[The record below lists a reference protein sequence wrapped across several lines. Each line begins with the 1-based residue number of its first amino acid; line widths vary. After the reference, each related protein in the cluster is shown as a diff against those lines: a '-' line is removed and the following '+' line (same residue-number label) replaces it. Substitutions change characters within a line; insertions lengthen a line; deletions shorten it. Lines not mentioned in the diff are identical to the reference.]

1 MSLVKYIFCLLL
13 VLLIGCKEDSNT
25 LIKNKLWQA
34 TELNNNGE
42 KDKAMTKLLE
52 AASRINNST
61 PLPDKINIYTQLG
74 ALYYENH
81 KIKEAQKYLKKA
93 VELAQE
99 QDSLNQHP
107 ELLWNLTLTVFDN
120 DSLKNI
126 LSLCRDYSDLDRLRF
141 QFLAIRSRIALSKI
155 YSIDGN
161 YNLAK
166 SILDSINVSTLRNL
180 GLYTDFMIQQSI
192 INITNNKIDD
202 GIEILDNLSDDSLSL
217 DGKREK
223 YYLLHLAYK
232 DKNDFQKALI
242 YRDSLAFYT
251 DSIHSLM
258 TSDNLMNIES
268 TFNNKLEKEKSNLRI
283 SIIVGSIVVCSLLI
297 IILLINRSR
306 KLKSKQ
312 ISLSE
317 QISNLNMKLSA
328 LQIEEFEYPQDKTE
342 IIMSKFKLQK
352 ELFFALPSSKIISQA
367 NLEQNAEDIPKERR
381 KEIMEAIISQFSETS
396 NNLKDEFPSLSSDDL
411 LLCIMSYI
419 GLNKEI
425 IAVLLKSSEDAIR
438 QRKSRL
444 KKKVSS
450 EVFDFFFSK

>member
-1 MSLVKYIFCLLL
+1 MLL
-13 VLLIGCKEDSNT
+13 VGCIEDSNT
-25 LIKNKLWQA
+25 LVRTKIREAAEMESK
-34 TELNNNGE
+34 GD
-42 KDKAMTKLLE
+42 KDKAMTTLLE
-52 AASRINNST
+52 ASSHINNST
-61 PLPDKINIYTQLG
+61 PLSDKINTYTHLG

-81 KIKEAQKYLKKA
+81 KIKDAHKYMKKA

-99 QDSLNQHP
+99 QDSLKKHP
-107 ELLWNLTLTVFDN
+107 ELLWNLTLTIFDN

-126 LSLCRDYSDLDRLRF
+126 LSLCRDYSDLDKLGF

-166 SILDSINVSTLRNL
+166 CILDSINVSSLSNL

-192 INITNNKIDD
+192 INITNNKIDN
-202 GIEILDNLSDDSLSL
+202 GIEILDNLSNDSLSL

-232 DKNDFQKALI
+232 DKNDFKKALL
-242 YRDSLAFYT
+242 YRDSLAIYT

-258 TSDNLMNIES
+258 NSDNLKNVES
-268 TFNNKLEKEKSNLRI
+268 NFNNKIEKEKSYLRI
-283 SIIVGSIVVCSLLI
+283 SIIVGSMIVLFLLI
-297 IILLINRSR
+297 IIFLINRSR
-306 KLKSKQ
+306 MLKSKQ
-312 ISLSE
+312 ITLSE
-317 QISNLNMKLSA
+317 QISNLNLKLST
-328 LQIEEFEYPQDKTE
+328 LQIEDIKYPVDKTE
-342 IIMSKFKLQK
+342 VIISKFKLQK
-352 ELFFALPSSKIISQA
+352 ELFFALPFSKLISQA
-367 NLEQNAEDIPKERR
+367 NLEQDAEDIPKERR
-381 KEIMEAIISQFSETS
+381 KEIMGAIISQFSETS
-396 NNLKDEFPSLSSDDL
+396 NNLKEEFPSLSSDDL

-444 KKKVSS
+444 KKKVTS
-450 EVFDFFFSK
+450 EVFDFFFYK

>member
-1 MSLVKYIFCLLL
+1 MGFVKYIFFLFL
-13 VLLIGCKEDSNT
+13 VLLTGCIEDSNT
-25 LIKNKLWQA
+25 LIKNKLWEA
-34 TELNNNGE
+34 TELDNHGDKE
-42 KDKAMTKLLE
+42 KAMSILLE
-52 AASRINNST
+52 ANSHINNST
-61 PLPDKINIYTQLG
+61 PLSDKINIYTHLG

-81 KIKEAQKYLKKA
+81 QIKDAQKYMKKA

-120 DSLKNI
+120 DSLKKI
-126 LSLCRDYSDLDRLRF
+126 LSLCRDYSDLDKFRF
-141 QFLAIRSRIALSKI
+141 QFLAIRSRIGLSKI
-155 YSIDGN
+155 YSIEGN

-166 SILDSINVSTLRNL
+166 CILDSINVSSLKNL
-180 GLYTDFMIQQSI
+180 GLYTDFMIQQAI
-192 INITNNKIDD
+192 INLTNNKIDD
-202 GIEILDNLSDDSLSL
+202 GIEILDNLSGDSLSV

-223 YYLLHLAYK
+223 FYLLYLAYK
-232 DKNDFQKALI
+232 DKSDFQKALI
-242 YRDSLAFYT
+242 YRDSLAIYT

-258 TSDNLMNIES
+258 ESDNLKNVES

-283 SIIVGSIVVCSLLI
+283 SIIVGSILVFFLLI

-312 ISLSE
+312 MSLSE
-317 QISNLNMKLSA
+317 QISNLNLKLSA

-342 IIMSKFKLQK
+342 VIISKFKLQK
-352 ELFFALPSSKIISQA
+352 ELFFALPFSKLISQA

-411 LLCIMSYI
+411 LLCIMSYL

-444 KKKVSS
+444 KKKVTS
-450 EVFDFFFSK
+450 EVFDFFFYK